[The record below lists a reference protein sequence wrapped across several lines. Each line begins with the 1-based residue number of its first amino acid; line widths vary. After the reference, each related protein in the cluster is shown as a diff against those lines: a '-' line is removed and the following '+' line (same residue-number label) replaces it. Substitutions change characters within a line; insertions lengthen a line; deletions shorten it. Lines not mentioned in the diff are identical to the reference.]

1 MDIGKTLR
9 SYTHLNGLKRA
20 IIPLA
25 ALLLGVL
32 ALILAVSV
40 SAWWLFLLLVCAGVV
55 ALGVHDMMQNRSALL
70 ANYPVATRFR
80 WLALDLRPFARAY
93 IVEDDE
99 EGKPYSYEQRRLIYS
114 RAENGSS
121 THPFG
126 TELDTYARE
135 YNWINHSI
143 APVNKPDDN
152 PRVTVG
158 SEQASKPYSAS
169 VFNISAMSFGAL
181 SSRAI
186 EALNLG
192 AKRGNFYHDTGEGGL
207 SSYHLKHGGDLV
219 WEIGSG
225 YFGARDD
232 QGRFDPDL
240 FAKQA
245 TDEQV
250 KMIEIKLS
258 QGAKPGHGG
267 LLPAAKVTQE
277 IADTRKV
284 PAHQD
289 CLSPRGHSAFS
300 TPVELLQFAAKLR
313 DLSGGKPVGIK
324 LCVGQPHEVMAII
337 KAMLET
343 NILLD
348 YIVVDGAEGGT
359 GAAPLE
365 LSNQVG
371 MPLLDGLIVVR
382 NALVGSGLEGQVK
395 LAASGKVTSGADLAK
410 LMAIGADWCNA
421 ARGFLFSIGCI
432 QAQRCHTGT
441 CPTGITTQDPARQQG
456 LDPTVQGQR
465 AANFQR
471 ATVDALMEIIAASGL
486 SHPRELQPHH
496 VQHRVSATKSLPL
509 DEIWEF
515 LPKNALVDAPEQT
528 AYARW
533 WAVADPHSFRPKH
546 PLEQARTGSPQQ
558 DEPDY

>member
-1 MDIGKTLR
+1 MNISHILQ
-9 SYTHLNGLKRA
+9 SYASPNALKRA
-20 IIPLA
+20 IVPVL
-25 ALLLGVL
+25 ALLLSVL
-32 ALILAVSV
+32 ALILAVAFSG
-40 SAWWLFLLLVCAGVV
+40 WWLILLVASLAVL
-55 ALGVHDMMQNRSALL
+55 ALGINDMLQNKSALL

-80 WLALDLRPFARAY
+80 WLALDLRPFFRAY

-99 EGKPYSYEQRRLIYS
+99 EGKPYSYEERRLIYS
-114 RAENGSS
+114 RSENASS

-126 TELDTYARE
+126 TELDAYAEE

-143 APVNKPDDN
+143 APVKKTDET
-152 PRVTVG
+152 PRVIVG
-158 SEQASKPYSAS
+158 SEQTGAPYDAS

-181 SSRAI
+181 SAKAI
-186 EALNLG
+186 EALNFG
-192 AKRGNFYHDTGEGGL
+192 AKRGGFYHDTGEGGL
-207 SSYHLKHGGDLV
+207 SPYHLKHGGDIV

-232 QGRFDPDL
+232 EGNFNPEL

-245 TDEQV
+245 SHDQV

-284 PAHQD
+284 PAHKD
-289 CLSPRGHSAFS
+289 CLSPPGHSAFS
-300 TPVELLQFAAKLR
+300 TPIELLEFAAKLR

-324 LCVGQPHEVMAII
+324 LCVGQPHEVMAIM

-343 NILLD
+343 DILLD

-365 LSNQVG
+365 LSNHVG

-382 NALVGSGLEGQVK
+382 NALVGTGLHGKIK
-395 LAASGKVTSGADLAK
+395 LAASGKVASGADLAK
-410 LMAIGADWCNA
+410 LLAIGADWCNA

-441 CPTGITTQDPARQQG
+441 CPTGITTQDPDRQRG
-456 LDPTVQGQR
+456 LDPFVQGQR
-465 AANFQR
+465 AANFQS
-471 ATVDALMEIIAASGL
+471 ATVKSLMEIIAAAGL
-486 SHPRELQPHH
+486 THPRDLHPHH
-496 VQHRVSATKSLPL
+496 VQHRISATKSLPL
-509 DEIWEF
+509 DQIWEF
-515 LPKNALVDAPEQT
+515 LPENVLLEAADQT

-533 WAVADPHSFRPKH
+533 WAAADPQSFRPKSSMDI
-546 PLEQARTGSPQQ
+546 ARTGAPQQ
-558 DEPDY
+558 ADPDF

>member
-1 MDIGKTLR
+1 MLLARTLQRYANR
-9 SYTHLNGLKRA
+9 SGLRRA
-20 IIPLA
+20 MVPLL
-25 ALLLGVL
+25 ALLVSLIVVILAMLTSGWWLLWLAVSLPVL
-32 ALILAVSV
+32 ALGI
-40 SAWWLFLLLVCAGVV
+40 
-55 ALGVHDMMQNRSALL
+55 HDVQQNQSALL
-70 ANYPVATRFR
+70 ANYPVAARFR
-80 WLALDLRPFARAY
+80 RLALDLRPFFRAY

-99 EGKPYSYEQRRLIYS
+99 EGRPYSYEARRLVYS
-114 RAENGSS
+114 RAENARD

-126 TELDTYARE
+126 TELDTYSDA
-135 YNWINHSI
+135 YGWINHSI
-143 APVNKPDDN
+143 APVDRPEEH
-152 PRVTVG
+152 PRVTIG
-158 SEQASKPYSAS
+158 SEQADHAYSAS

-181 SSRAI
+181 SGRAI
-186 EALNLG
+186 EALNVG
-192 AKRGNFYHDTGEGGL
+192 ARRGDFYHDTGEGGL
-207 SSYHLKHGGDLV
+207 SPYHLRHGGDLV
-219 WEIGSG
+219 WELGSG

-240 FAKQA
+240 FAEQA
-245 TDEQV
+245 TKEQV

-277 IADTRKV
+277 IAATRKV

-300 TPVELLQFAAKLR
+300 TPIEMLKFAARLR
-313 DLSGGKPVGIK
+313 ELSGGKPVGIK
-324 LCVGQPHEVMAII
+324 LCVGQPHEIMATM
-337 KAMLET
+337 KAMLESG
-343 NILLD
+343 ILLD
-348 YIVVDGAEGGT
+348 YIVVDGTEGGT

-365 LSNQVG
+365 LSNRVG

-382 NALVGSGLEGQVK
+382 NALVGCGLHSKIK

-441 CPTGITTQDPARQQG
+441 CPTGITTQDPARQHG
-456 LDPTVQGQR
+456 LDPMVQGQR
-465 AANFQR
+465 AANFHK
-471 ATVDALMEIIAASGL
+471 ATVQALMEIIAATGL
-486 SHPRELQPHH
+486 AHPRELQPHH

-515 LPKNALVDAPEQT
+515 LPENALVDAPERT
-528 AYARW
+528 AYGRW
-533 WAVADPHSFRPKH
+533 WAAADPYSFRPKH
-546 PLEQARTGSPQQ
+546 SLEQARIGPPRQ